1 MTTHPATIDLEA
13 VRAAASLRT
22 DIARRIKRLEAAS
35 VVAAACARFP
45 GRSAVQAVAELTNEV
60 TGVLSAFATVS
71 DKAGADFEADRT
83 RTQPAFDVAVARHF
97 EVTKRIKDL
106 GNIIPQRDKTVA
118 EQRGRMHAAGVPLV
132 DIDRLCQPAD
142 TSGLHEE
149 QSRLSAE
156 NELLLQFIKTRD
168 ESLLPADFMAL
179 HGHHLAGY
187 RSGQLTQAA

>member
-45 GRSAVQAVAELTNEV
+45 GLCAVQAIAELTNEA
-60 TGVLSAFATVS
+60 TGILNALDTV
-71 DKAGADFEADRT
+71 DEKAHADFEAERA

-97 EVTKRIKDL
+97 ELTKRIKDL
-106 GNIIPQRDKTVA
+106 GNIIPQRDKNVA
-118 EQRGRMHAAGVPLV
+118 VQRGRMHAAGVPWA

>member
-118 EQRGRMHAAGVPLV
+118 EQRGRMRAAGVPLV
-132 DIDRLCQPAD
+132 DIDRLAD